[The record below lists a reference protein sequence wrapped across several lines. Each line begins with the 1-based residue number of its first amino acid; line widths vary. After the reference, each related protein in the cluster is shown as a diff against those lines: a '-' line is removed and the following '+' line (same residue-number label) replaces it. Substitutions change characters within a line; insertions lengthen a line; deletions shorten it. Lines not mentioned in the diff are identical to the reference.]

1 MKLIFDNCRLY
12 NMEGCMIY
20 TYADKCDK
28 MYNTLIKPVKDRG
41 EPLTEFS
48 KFKLRIGGEELRLED
63 MT

>member
-1 MKLIFDNCRLY
+1 
-12 NMEGCMIY
+12 MEGSMIY
-20 TYADKCDK
+20 SYCDKCDK
-28 MYNTLIKPVKDRG
+28 MYKVLIKPVKDRG